1 MLMLNVVTKKRE
13 LKFVATKV
21 VKEEVIRV
29 RVDKDLKDRLKKM
42 CKDKKVTMSEMITFM
57 IENEVESYEFKLKNS
72 DDTEKRIVVTEK
84 KLLKLKEKLN
94 SNKKEIGMKSRWRF

>member
-1 MLMLNVVTKKRE
+1 ME
-13 LKFVATKV
+13 FVATKV

-42 CKDKKVTMSEMITFM
+42 CKNKKVTMSEMITFM

-72 DDTEKRIVVTEK
+72 DDTEIRIVATEK

>member
-1 MLMLNVVTKKRE
+1 M
-13 LKFVATKV
+13 ATKV
-21 VKEEVIRV
+21 IKEEIIRV
-29 RVDKDLKDRLKKM
+29 RADKELKDRFKKM

-57 IENEVESYEFKLKNS
+57 IENEVESYEFKLKHSNN
-72 DDTEKRIVVTEK
+72 TEKRVVATEK